1 MEKEPKG
8 VAQNAT
14 AENEVVANA
23 KTPPALFGAANGGD
37 TTGETE
43 GLSELALAG
52 GVTTNGQ
59 TTATGTPPPAGARE
73 EDELA
78 RVQLTSSKDNAFHA
92 SRWENTDGTT
102 TKYAE
107 TFKEKIKIELKRE
120 FGKDVTHAEVLKM
133 IEDAKKAKD
142 ETKAEDYR
150 KKLFRANQY
159 AIVETLNVDQTTDDG
174 KVHGQNALGQDF
186 STTQNHEMYG
196 RIKGSTYCNIYAY
209 DVVTAMGAYVP
220 RCWWTSKF
228 EKEALEAMEAKKPYT
243 TVPKYGTNVSEMNA
257 NALNSWFDRIGKY
270 FGWRKA
276 ASMEEGQLAA
286 NNGNVVVLQAA
297 NKEASKSGHIAV
309 ILAERDDHKASRV
322 KDKVDVPLTSQAG
335 SVNHKYKTGSK
346 WWENSD
352 HKNGAA
358 WIHDGAMDSPLL
370 KPEEIGVEGAPA
382 AATTAAPTGGVKAG
396 ENTPKPEVKP
406 AVQPVNNA
414 QTKDNKPAAQTGA
427 NPNGTLTLKKFE
439 LTVQGEGA
447 DGATKYIEWPNTSA
461 SGVTL
466 GKGYDIGSRSAKQ
479 VIDELTTSGMSKV
492 QAEKISKGVGLK
504 GQAAGDW
511 VKANK
516 KDVGEIALDVQYK
529 LLDLV
534 MPKFTAQ
541 AKDVATNTKAQKDS
555 GGNYTNAAGREKGD
569 GVKAG
574 TYVMSGEQWD
584 GLHPAMVEFITDL
597 KYQGGYY
604 LYDRIEKINS
614 ALIKHHGNHLE
625 QFKAVAA
632 LFESA
637 KAGELSYMDN
647 YGKGIG
653 EGTGNKELFYGMTKE
668 QLANAST
675 RRNRI
680 RLAFL
685 KHIIAALEAGKTVSY
700 GPIEKVDPTP
710 ATKPVTTPVKESTT
724 TGGSPAQPV
733 AEVPV
738 KETPAKE
745 AATGGE
751 SATKDDK
758 NITIS
763 RGVLQMTSE
772 GSFEG
777 NSSDVRTPHF
787 PENLAIYTPIAAGE
801 TIAAKDRYDV
811 TGDRAKKAASGAYKR
826 KTLLNRHEVADYDTK
841 VSGADKIATGPNNSG
856 VTIGFGYDIGAA
868 WNTTDKEKCKK
879 DLKAA
884 GISEENAEAL
894 SAAVGLRT
902 MAAGRKT
909 AELRKT
915 VKITADQAVNLLGVV
930 MGRYDA
936 NYTKGVVHPA
946 IEEAFSYVNY
956 WKGNG
961 GGKAFVSKMFEAAK
975 DKKGVDQFTAV
986 ISVID
991 TEGWGGGFDVI
1002 KNFLKVIKGKIQD
1015 GNDVSFVTKTSL
1027 DGLLNGDNDTF
1038 DIVKESAK
1046 GTHIGKK
1053 DYYEQLTGKP
1063 KANTGGTTTTGTKDA
1078 KPATP
1083 AAESAPSLIK
1093 DTVGSGGKNNGAD
1106 VRVVKQCLYNS
1117 GLDLTV
1123 NDVADKQLT
1132 DAIMAFQKAHF
1143 SWTPDGLISPGKAT
1157 AKKLAEFKDKARPA
1171 AQPAAKPAAVAQ
1183 ESPTQRMEKE
1193 YKKYSDGQIDMVGLA
1208 KAMKTYAVSS
1218 PATVIALISKLGYTE
1233 TDNFAYAFASHS
1245 TDAELSSYDRALL
1258 KRLSD
1263 DLDAYLTMSR
1273 TANLGQKAR
1282 IDKAISK
1289 PLVIP
1294 AAKPATGG
1302 ETAAKPVAKPEV
1314 KPVAKPV
1321 ASEQQAQSAST
1332 ATGSTRTPV
1341 TISKSVGVGG
1351 VNNADDLKKIQD
1363 LLKDIGFR
1371 LGSGKLQKNT
1381 NGAIA
1386 AFQVANGLGSDGRVD
1401 PGGKTLET
1409 LNNTPSGAFKN
1420 TAKQLA
1426 EDNNAPNLSHSKWTN
1441 RAHFATDTAGEI
1453 IPRQFYGNM
1462 NTLIKYME
1470 IIADNLKGTF
1480 NVNCG
1485 YRSPHHNANT
1495 EGSAER
1501 SNHQFGRAV
1510 DIKPSDYTPKQFAAE
1525 LRRLI
1530 KEGKIHAGGI
1540 GTYGTFVHYDI
1551 DSSREWNG

>member
-1 MEKEPKG
+1 MEKEPKN

-14 AENEVVANA
+14 PENEVVANA

-37 TTGETE
+37 STGETE

-52 GVTTNGQ
+52 GETNGLEA
-59 TTATGTPPPAGARE
+59 ATGTPPAEGVRE
-73 EDELA
+73 ADELG

-102 TKYAE
+102 TKYAD

-120 FGKDVTHAEVLKM
+120 FGKDITHAEVLKM
-133 IEDAKKAKD
+133 IADAKKAND
-142 ETKAEDYR
+142 LVKAEDYR

-159 AIVETLNVDQTTDDG
+159 AVVEALNVDKTTTDG
-174 KVHGQNALGQDF
+174 KVSGQNALGQDF

-196 RIKGSTYCNIYAY
+196 RISGSTYCNIYAY

-220 RCWWTSKF
+220 RCWWTDKY
-228 EKEALEAMEAKKPYT
+228 EKEAIAAMEKKEAYA

-257 NALNSWFDRIGKY
+257 NALNAWFDRVGKY

-276 ASMEEGQLAA
+276 TSMEEGQNAA

-297 NKEASKSGHIAV
+297 NKVASKSGHIAV
-309 ILAERDDHKASRV
+309 ILSERDDHAASRD
-322 KDKVDVPLTSQAG
+322 KDKKVDVPLTSQAG
-335 SVNHKYKTGSK
+335 SVNHKYKTGGK
-346 WWENSD
+346 WWEDAN

-370 KPEEIGVEGAPA
+370 TPEEIGVQGAPA
-382 AATTAAPTGGVKAG
+382 AAATTTAPAPTSGGEKPV
-396 ENTPKPEVKP
+396 TPPVKP
-406 AVQPVNNA
+406 AAEPVKA
-414 QTKDNKPAAQTGA
+414 PATKDNKPATQTA
-427 NPNGTLTLKKFE
+427 TNPKGSLVLKKFE

-479 VIDELTTSGMSKV
+479 VIDDLTASGMSKA

-529 LLDLV
+529 LLDIV

-541 AKDVATNTKAQKDS
+541 AENVATNTKAEKDS

-574 TYVMSGEQWD
+574 TYVMSKEQWT

-604 LYDRIEKINS
+604 LYDRIEKIN
-614 ALIKHHGNHLE
+614 AVWIKNHGNHLE

-632 LFESA
+632 LFEGA

-653 EGTGNKELFYGMTKE
+653 EGTGNKELFYGMTKD

-685 KHIIAALEAGKTVSY
+685 KHIIAAMEAGKTVTY
-700 GPIEKVDPTP
+700 DAIEKVEPGP
-710 ATKPVTTPVKESTT
+710 QTKPVTVPAAQTT
-724 TGGSPAQPV
+724 TSNGSATNAQPV
-733 AEVPV
+733 AETPV
-738 KETPAKE
+738 KEAAVGGE
-745 AATGGE
+745 AA
-751 SATKDDK
+751 AKDDK
-758 NITIS
+758 NVTIS

-772 GSFEG
+772 GSFNG
-777 NSSDVRTPHF
+777 DSTDVRTPHF

-801 TIAAKDRYDV
+801 QIEAKNRFEV
-811 TGDRAKKAASGAYKR
+811 TGDRAKKSASGAYKR

-841 VSGADKIATGPNNSG
+841 ATGSDKIATGPNNSG

-868 WNTTDKEKCKK
+868 WGTGDKEKCKK

-902 MAAGRKT
+902 MAAGKKT

-946 IEEAFSYVNY
+946 LEEAFSYVNY

-975 DKKGVDQFTAV
+975 DKKGAEQFTAV
-986 ISVID
+986 IGVID
-991 TEGWGGGFDVI
+991 AEGWGGGFDVI
-1002 KNFLKVIKGKIQD
+1002 KNYLKVIKAKLDD
-1015 GNDVSFVTKTSL
+1015 GNTVSVVNSTSL
-1027 DGLLNGDNDTF
+1027 DGLTNGDNDTF

-1053 DYYEQLTGKP
+1053 DLHEQLTGKP
-1063 KANTGGTTTTGTKDA
+1063 KAAATTSGTTAGKETTPV
-1078 KPATP
+1078 KPAVKP
-1083 AAESAPSLIK
+1083 ADAPASIIK
-1093 DTVGSGGKNNGAD
+1093 DTVGSGGKNNPAD
-1106 VRVVKQCLYNS
+1106 VRVVKQCLYNA
-1117 GLDLTV
+1117 GLDVTV
-1123 NDVADKQLT
+1123 NDVADQKLT
-1132 DAIMAFQKAHF
+1132 DAIIAFQKAHF
-1143 SWTPDGLISPGKAT
+1143 SWTPDGLVSPGKNT
-1157 AKKLAEFKDKARPA
+1157 VKKLAEFKNVQRPA
-1171 AQPAAKPAAVAQ
+1171 AQQSVKPATAVAQ
-1183 ESPTQRMEKE
+1183 ETPAQRMEKE
-1193 YKKYSDGQIDMVGLA
+1193 HKKYSDGQIDMVGLA
-1208 KAMKTYAVSS
+1208 KAMKVYAVSS
-1218 PATVIALISKLGYTE
+1218 PATVLALIGKLSWNE
-1233 TDNFAYAFASHS
+1233 TDNFAYAFAAHS
-1245 TDAELSSYDRALL
+1245 SDAELGTFDKAMLR
-1258 KRLSD
+1258 RLSD
-1263 DLDAYLTMSR
+1263 ELDTYMTMSR

-1289 PLVIP
+1289 PVVVP
-1294 AAKPATGG
+1294 AAKPVSSGG
-1302 ETAAKPVAKPEV
+1302 EKPATAVV

-1321 ASEQQAQSAST
+1321 ASEKETPAANT
-1332 ATGSTRTPV
+1332 ATGSTRAAV
-1341 TISKSVGVGG
+1341 TISKSVGVDGK
-1351 VNNADDLKKIQD
+1351 NDADDLKKIQD

-1371 LGSGKLQKNT
+1371 LGSSKLQKNT

-1409 LNNTPSGAFKN
+1409 MNNTPTGAFKT

-1426 EDNNAPNLSHSKWTN
+1426 EDENAPRLTHSKWTN

-1462 NTLIKYME
+1462 TTLIKYME
-1470 IIADNLKGTF
+1470 IIADNLTGSF

-1495 EGSAER
+1495 ANSAER
-1501 SNHQFGRAV
+1501 SNHMYGRAV
-1510 DIKPSDYTPKQFAAE
+1510 DIDPTDYTPTQFAAE
-1525 LRRLI
+1525 LRKLI
-1530 KEGKIHAGGI
+1530 KAGKIHAGGI
-1540 GTYGTFVHYDI
+1540 GTYGSFVHYDI
-1551 DSSREWNG
+1551 DASREWNG